1 MNYLFSE
8 YSTFLVIILIGFTV
22 FIVHRILR
30 FLINFLKYFLLS
42 FKYRVKYDKETKKHL
57 KNYHGKPEDI
67 IVRNREAEQNLL
79 IETRKLNQVQELQ
92 NIDNNRTIVGIVKPK
107 GIWTKFVTEQKISW
121 IRAMIG
127 SKADSDSFWRNMIN
141 AQSRSQSKEQSRSR

>member
-1 MNYLFSE
+1 MNYLLSK
-8 YSTFLVIILIGFTV
+8 YSTFLIIILIGFTV
-22 FIVHRILR
+22 FIIHRILR
-30 FLINFLKYFLLS
+30 FVINLLKYFFLS
-42 FKYRVKYDKETKKHL
+42 YKYRVKYDKETKKYL
-57 KNYHGKPEDI
+57 KNHQGKPEDI
-67 IVRNREAEQNLL
+67 IARNREAEQNLL
-79 IETRKLNQVQELQ
+79 LETRKLNQAHELQ
-92 NIDNNRTIVGIVKPK
+92 NIDKNRTIVGIAKPK